1 MSELGKKGGYMTGE
15 NDIWM
20 SFDNPGLSAKLFAE
34 WQKQRPY
41 ATEQDFASL
50 YCNGNDNN
58 YLRDECVEFV
68 LNNIRRKHPDKT
80 ITSTSD
86 LTLDSVTYLQEACI
100 SYASDGYEENQLSN
114 VGNSGSGS
122 SIGIGAVGKHIYA
135 KDLLLIKHALNV
147 EIERRMQAN
156 NPDPNSI
163 DILFSTDWN
172 DVEVDYETGRISGY
186 YRDHIGGDVEFKTG
200 RLASA

>member
-68 LNNIRRKHPDKT
+68 LNNIRRKHSDKT

-86 LTLDSVTYLQEACI
+86 LTLDSVTYLQ
-100 SYASDGYEENQLSN
+100 
-114 VGNSGSGS
+114 
-122 SIGIGAVGKHIYA
+122 
-135 KDLLLIKHALNV
+135 
-147 EIERRMQAN
+147 
-156 NPDPNSI
+156 
-163 DILFSTDWN
+163 
-172 DVEVDYETGRISGY
+172 
-186 YRDHIGGDVEFKTG
+186 
-200 RLASA
+200 